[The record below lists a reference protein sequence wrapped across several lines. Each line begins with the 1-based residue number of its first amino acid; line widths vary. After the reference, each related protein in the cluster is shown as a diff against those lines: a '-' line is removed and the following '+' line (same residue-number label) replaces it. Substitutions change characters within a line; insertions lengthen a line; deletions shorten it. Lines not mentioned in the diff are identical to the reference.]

1 MARGDLKC
9 RLDEAALD
17 IVRLICASQLT
28 FVWLR
33 CARSPKRPAAF
44 PIRHAASHRRSR
56 TQDSA
61 IGSEI
66 RLDSLSRTRS
76 GRRRDAQHRFQT
88 FFAMRRKVSGRNG
101 KRSAFPDYQER
112 RPQTQNK
119 KRKSHE
125 KSKHTVQTSSKSS
138 DPASPRLPWSSVY
151 LGTHS
156 GSSQRDRA
164 VQRHSLGVR

>member
-1 MARGDLKC
+1 EEETC
-9 RLDEAALD
+9 R
-17 IVRLICASQLT
+17 
-28 FVWLR
+28 
-33 CARSPKRPAAF
+33 F
-44 PIRHAASHRRSR
+44 PIRQAASHRRNR

-66 RLDSLSRTRS
+66 RLDSLRRTPS
-76 GRRRDAQHRFQT
+76 GRRRDTQHRFQT
-88 FFAMRRKVSGRNG
+88 FFAMRRKVSGRTG

-112 RPQTQNK
+112 LPQTQNK

-156 GSSQRDRA
+156 GSSPRDRA
-164 VQRHSLGVR
+164 VQRHSLGVCCNFGVSASVYYPRTRDRFRKRDSIGSLHRD